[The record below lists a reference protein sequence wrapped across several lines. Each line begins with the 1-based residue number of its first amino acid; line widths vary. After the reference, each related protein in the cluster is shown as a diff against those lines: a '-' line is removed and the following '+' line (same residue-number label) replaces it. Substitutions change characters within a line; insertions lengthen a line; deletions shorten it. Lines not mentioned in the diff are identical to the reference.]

1 MPFHLTNEI
10 SDPRSYISDTTRR
23 RNTMTEKN
31 TPTVCNQC
39 QEKELSQT
47 IHELNKC
54 KSASATKDKEIK
66 KKEKTVFILM
76 CIVVGIG
83 AIFGKEAI
91 DSISEWLESIN
102 VVKDQVD
109 GMVGVVPG
117 PATLGIAGMG
127 FVCLRP
133 RRR

>member
-1 MPFHLTNEI
+1 MPFYLTKGI

-23 RNTMTEKN
+23 RNTMPDQN

>member
-1 MPFHLTNEI
+1 MPFYLTKGI

-23 RNTMTEKN
+23 RNTMPDQN

-102 VVKDQVD
+102 AVKDQVD

-127 FVCLRP
+127 FVCVRP

>member
-1 MPFHLTNEI
+1 MPDHKSETPI
-10 SDPRSYISDTTRR
+10 VC
-23 RNTMTEKN
+23 EKA
-31 TPTVCNQC
+31 TCEQC
-39 QEKELSQT
+39 QEKELNQT
-47 IHELNKC
+47 RHELNKC
-54 KSASATKDKEIK
+54 KSANATKDKEIK

>member
-1 MPFHLTNEI
+1 MPFYLTKGI
-10 SDPRSYISDTTRR
+10 SDLRSYISDTTRR
-23 RNTMTEKN
+23 RNTMPDQN

>member
-1 MPFHLTNEI
+1 MPFYLTKGI

-23 RNTMTEKN
+23 RNTMPDQN

-127 FVCLRP
+127 FVCVRP